1 MRYVLLIVLASLFIN
16 SCNAEAKSRKP
27 LQSNKDSVSYSL
39 GLQWGMT
46 LAKDSIEVD
55 PEIIADGL
63 KDALLKDEKERS
75 LTMEQAGNILQALV
89 MRLQEKQQAQQAK
102 EMEEFAKKGEK
113 SKQEGEDFLKQNKK
127 QPGVVETASGLQYK
141 ILNPGSNVKPT
152 ANDKVKVHYI
162 GKLVDGTKFDSS
174 YDRNEPIE
182 FPLNGVIPGWTE
194 GMQFIGEGGK
204 IILYIPYSLGYG
216 ERGSPPVI
224 PPYSTL
230 IFEVEL
236 LKVVK

>member
-1 MRYVLLIVLASLFIN
+1 MRYVLLIALASLFIN
-16 SCNAEAKSRKP
+16 SCNAEAKSKKP
-27 LQSNKDSVSYSL
+27 LLTNKDSVSYSL

-63 KDALLKDEKERS
+63 KDALLKEEKERS

-89 MRLQEKQQAQQAK
+89 MKIQEKHQAQQAK

-127 QPGVVETASGLQYK
+127 QSGVIETPSGLQYK
-141 ILNPGSNVKPT
+141 ILNPGNNVKPT
-152 ANDKVKVHYI
+152 ANDKVKVHYV